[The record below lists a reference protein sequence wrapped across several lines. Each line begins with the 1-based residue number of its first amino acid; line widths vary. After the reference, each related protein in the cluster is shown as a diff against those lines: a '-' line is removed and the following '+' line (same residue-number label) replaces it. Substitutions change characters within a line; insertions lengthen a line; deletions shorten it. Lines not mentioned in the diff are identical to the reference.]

1 MTKPIPLNSRYLCT
15 MRIRVSDSYIMNDVP
30 MGERRRIDIFNGGE
44 VEGPLLRGTILPG
57 GSDTLLTRNDSSL
70 APSVRLVIKTD
81 DESLILVRYKGVR
94 HGPPEVMERIANGM
108 NVEPSEYYLRNAP
121 FFETSSGKYDWLNRI
136 VSVGIG
142 RRETNSAVYDVHEI
156 L

>member
-30 MGERRRIDIFNGGE
+30 TGERRRVDIFNGGE
-44 VEGPLLRGTILPG
+44 VEGPLLRGIILPG

-70 APSVRLVIKTD
+70 TPSVRLVIKTD
-81 DESLILVRYKGVR
+81 DESLILVRYEGVR
-94 HGPPEVMERIANGM
+94 HGPPEIMERIANGM

-142 RRETNSAVYDVHEI
+142 RRETDSAVYDVHEI

>member
-30 MGERRRIDIFNGGE
+30 TGERRRIDIFNGGE

-70 APSVRLVIKTD
+70 APSVRLMIKTD
-81 DESLILVRYKGVR
+81 DEALILVRYKGVR

-142 RRETNSAVYDVHEI
+142 RRETDSAVYDVHEI